1 EVAETNF
8 KESLKLDPNNC
19 EAAFY
24 LGKIFGDRQEWAR
37 SGEYYERAALCH
49 YGKELAFER
58 KIAEIEGSDFSEERK
73 QKMIAKKKVQ
83 LKNTI
88 LTKATFFYNAAAG
101 YFNAEMDDQAL
112 KLAEQATSHITLK
125 QKAEE
130 LILKIKERKDGK
142 RNLFLERSI

>member
-1 EVAETNF
+1 
-8 KESLKLDPNNC
+8 
-19 EAAFY
+19 
-24 LGKIFGDRQEWAR
+24 
-37 SGEYYERAALCH
+37 
-49 YGKELAFER
+49 
-58 KIAEIEGSDFSEERK
+58 
-73 QKMIAKKKVQ
+73 
-83 LKNTI
+83 
-88 LTKATFFYNAAAG
+88 ATFFYNAAAG